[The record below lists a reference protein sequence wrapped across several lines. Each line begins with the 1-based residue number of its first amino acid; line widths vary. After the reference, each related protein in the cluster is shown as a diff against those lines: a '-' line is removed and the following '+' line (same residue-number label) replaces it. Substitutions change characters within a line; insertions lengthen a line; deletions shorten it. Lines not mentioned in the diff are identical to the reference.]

1 MLELSDPIDCPVL
14 RERFIQMAVGFIL
27 MYSITSRNSFV
38 RIPDYLREI
47 AEIKGMAAEDVP
59 IVLVG
64 DKNDLE
70 DEREV
75 STAEGEAIS
84 KELGC
89 DFVEIT
95 AQTYD
100 SVHRAIRRLVLAVDT
115 KGIKKE
121 RLGLAKDTRKGN

>member
-1 MLELSDPIDCPVL
+1 
-14 RERFIQMAVGFIL
+14 MAVGFIL
-27 MYSITSRNSFV
+27 MYLITSRNSFV

-75 STAEGEAIS
+75 STAEGEALS

-89 DFVEIT
+89 HFVEIT
-95 AQTYD
+95 AKTYD
-100 SVHRAIRRLVLAVDT
+100 SVHHAIRRLVLAVDA